1 MARWTLNKSV
11 NQTNKITFHT
21 FCCKNENIFGRFLLW
36 EVEWQK
42 HMFCILGKNVPGM
55 QKTAPWANLVSVGFS
70 VAKEQVSL
78 AGSFSAAIQSC
89 LSPTTAAVLL
99 CIHHHHHH
107 HHRRHHHHHRHH
119 GHHDHLKHVVC
130 FFTITTHRSPHLSF
144 LYH

>member
-1 MARWTLNKSV
+1 MAKAHDLYFWKECARNAKKCTLGEPS
-11 NQTNKITFHT
+11 F
-21 FCCKNENIFGRFLLW
+21 R
-36 EVEWQK
+36 
-42 HMFCILGKNVPGM
+42 
-55 QKTAPWANLVSVGFS
+55 GFS

-107 HHRRHHHHHRHH
+107 HHHHHLHHHH

-130 FFTITTHRSPHLSF
+130 FFTNTTHRSPHLSF

>member
-55 QKTAPWANLVSVGFS
+55 PKNAPWANLVSVGFLLQKNRFLWRE
-70 VAKEQVSL
+70 V
-78 AGSFSAAIQSC
+78 FPRQSN
-89 LSPTTAAVLL
+89 PVYRQQQPL
-99 CIHHHHHH
+99 C
-107 HHRRHHHHHRHH
+107 
-119 GHHDHLKHVVC
+119 C
-130 FFTITTHRSPHLSF
+130 FVFTIIIIIIIIIISIIIIIIVITIIIMAIMII
-144 LYH
+144 